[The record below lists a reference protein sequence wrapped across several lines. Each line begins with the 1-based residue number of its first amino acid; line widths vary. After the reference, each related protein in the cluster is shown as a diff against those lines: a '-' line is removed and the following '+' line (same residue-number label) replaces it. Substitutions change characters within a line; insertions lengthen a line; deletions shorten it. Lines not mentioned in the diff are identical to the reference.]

1 MRGRLAASTLDA
13 VLHAALAM
21 AATLISLAFCLSTL
35 ERWLTA
41 RKPHELAWT
50 VSLAM
55 YAGGSAALWWGAGM
69 GWGEWSFKLFYLFGA
84 ILNVPF
90 LALGTVYLL
99 CGRRAGDLWSRLVA
113 LAAAFCAGVVL
124 AAPLAAPVPADGL
137 PQGSEV
143 FGVAPRAMA
152 GIASGVA
159 ATFIIG
165 GALWSAARLI
175 VGRRRPGQGA
185 ASTTGGISA
194 GRLAAANLLIAAG
207 ALVNAAGGLL
217 NSVMDAMD
225 AFAVSLVAGIALI
238 FTGFLVSAGGRGA
251 TDAASVRDAPR
262 GRRSPPPSPAHAA
275 ITDDDLDW
283 LAGQLTDRAGRRH
296 PERTVATGGPTAPEG
311 TPISG

>member
-1 MRGRLAASTLDA
+1 MQ
-13 VLHAALAM
+13 LHAALAM

-35 ERWLTA
+35 ERWRTA

-55 YAGGSAALWWGAGM
+55 YAAGSAALWWGAGM

-99 CGRRAGDLWSRLVA
+99 VGRHAGDLWSKIVTVLG
-113 LAAAFCAGVVL
+113 AFCAGVVL
-124 AAPLAAPVPADGL
+124 ATPLVAPVPVDEL
-137 PQGSEV
+137 PQGSQV

-165 GALWSAARLI
+165 GAVWSAARLL
-175 VGRRRPGQGA
+175 RRRPRGA
-185 ASTTGGISA
+185 APLPSGGISPQ
-194 GRLAAANLLIAAG
+194 RLALANVLIAAG
-207 ALVNAAGGLL
+207 AVVNAMGGLL

-238 FTGFLVSAGGRGA
+238 FAGFLVS
-251 TDAASVRDAPR
+251 S
-262 GRRSPPPSPAHAA
+262 GRRPSAVEETGSGLSDA
-275 ITDDDLDW
+275 DLDW
-283 LAGQLTDRAGRRH
+283 LVARLTE
-296 PERTVATGGPTAPEG
+296 PAPREPVG
-311 TPISG
+311 

>member
-1 MRGRLAASTLDA
+1 ME
-13 VLHAALAM
+13 LHAALAM

-35 ERWLTA
+35 ERWRTA

-55 YAGGSAALWWGAGM
+55 YAAGSAALWWGAGM

-99 CGRRAGDLWSRLVA
+99 IGRQAGDLWSKIIA
-113 LAAAFCAGVVL
+113 LLAAFCSGVVL
-124 AAPLAAPVPADGL
+124 ASPLVAAVPADEL

-165 GALWSAARLI
+165 GAVWSAARLL
-175 VGRRRPGQGA
+175 RPGTRTVA
-185 ASTTGGISA
+185 TPPGGISA
-194 GRLAAANLLIAAG
+194 RRLALANVLIAAG
-207 ALVNAAGGLL
+207 AIVNAMGGLL

-238 FTGFLVSAGGRGA
+238 FAGFLVS
-251 TDAASVRDAPR
+251 S
-262 GRRSPPPSPAHAA
+262 GRRPGAVAPSGSEL
-275 ITDDDLDW
+275 DDADLEW
-283 LAGQLTDRAGRRH
+283 LVSRLTERAQE
-296 PERTVATGGPTAPEG
+296 PEPVG
-311 TPISG
+311 

>member
-1 MRGRLAASTLDA
+1 ME
-13 VLHAALAM
+13 LHTALAM

-35 ERWLTA
+35 ERWQGA

-55 YAGGSAALWWGAGM
+55 YAAGSAALWWGAGM

-99 CGRRAGDLWSRLVA
+99 VGRRAGDRWSKIVA
-113 LAAAFCAGVVL
+113 LLAAFCSGVVL
-124 AAPLAAPVPADGL
+124 AAPLVAPVPTDGL

-165 GALWSAARLI
+165 GAAWSAVRLLRPRASVAPPPPGGVSAR
-175 VGRRRPGQGA
+175 
-185 ASTTGGISA
+185 
-194 GRLAAANLLIAAG
+194 RLALANVLIAAG
-207 ALVNAAGGLL
+207 AVVNAMGGLL

-225 AFAVSLVAGIALI
+225 AFAISLVAGIALI
-238 FTGFLVSAGGRGA
+238 FTGFLVSSGRRDGA
-251 TDAASVRDAPR
+251 HPPAPRTTLDDADLEWLVDRLTDATREPEPVR
-262 GRRSPPPSPAHAA
+262 
-275 ITDDDLDW
+275 
-283 LAGQLTDRAGRRH
+283 
-296 PERTVATGGPTAPEG
+296 
-311 TPISG
+311 

>member
-1 MRGRLAASTLDA
+1 MQREPNPYPRD
-13 VLHAALAM
+13 VQLHAALAM

-35 ERWLTA
+35 ERWRGA

-55 YAGGSAALWWGAGM
+55 YAAGSAALWWGAGM

-99 CGRRAGDLWSRLVA
+99 FPRRTGDRWAAGLA
-113 LAAAFCAGVVL
+113 LGGAFCAGVVL
-124 AAPLAAPVPADGL
+124 ASPLVAPIPADEL

-143 FGVAPRAMA
+143 FSWAPRAMA
-152 GIASGVA
+152 GISSGVA

-165 GALWSAARLI
+165 AAVWSAGRLLL
-175 VGRRRPGQGA
+175 RRPSTPPAPGA
-185 ASTTGGISA
+185 PSPQ
-194 GRLAAANLLIAAG
+194 RLAAANVLIASG
-207 ALVNAAGGLL
+207 AIVNAMGGLL

-238 FTGFLVSAGGRGA
+238 FSGFLVSGGRRG
-251 TDAASVRDAPR
+251 TTTAARR
-262 GRRSPPPSPAHAA
+262 GRGPSL
-275 ITDDDLDW
+275 DDTEIDW
-283 LAGQLTDRAGRRH
+283 LVDQLTHTEAVAAGR
-296 PERTVATGGPTAPEG
+296 
-311 TPISG
+311 